1 MLTDTRP
8 ADFAPS
14 TATGPRLLAVATA
27 NPPTSYSQDDILRSY
42 GITDPTVVSV
52 FRNSHID
59 KRHLTLPPAGPDGRP
74 ALETQ
79 GELLAKHKEKG
90 VELAARALLDCL
102 AQIGASPDDLGYL
115 VCVTSTGLLTP
126 GFSALLIKELGIPVT
141 CSRLDVVGMGCNA
154 GLNGLNPTAAWA
166 SRNPGRL
173 AVMVCVEC
181 CSAAYVFDGTMR
193 TAVVNGLF
201 GDGAAAVAVMAGGD
215 IEPAAPQVL
224 KFTSRIIPEAVDAM
238 RFDWDE
244 DHGKYSFF
252 LDRDVPYVVGAH
264 AEEAIGNLLRG
275 TGLRRTDIA
284 HWIVHSGGKKVIDAV
299 KVNLGLTSHDVRHT
313 TSVLRDFGNLSSG
326 SFLFSFDR
334 LRSEQIVRPGEHV
347 VLMTMGPG
355 STIENALVR
364 W

>member
-1 MLTDTRP
+1 MLDHGR
-8 ADFAPS
+8 APGAGTVS
-14 TATGPRLLAVATA
+14 FPRLLGVGTA
-27 NPPTSYSQDDILRSY
+27 NPATSYTQEDILRIY
-42 GITDPTVVSV
+42 GIDDPTIVSV
-52 FRNSHID
+52 FRNSHIA
-59 KRHLTLPPAGPDGRP
+59 KRHLQLPPPGPDGAP
-74 ALETQ
+74 VQETQ
-79 GELLAKHKEKG
+79 AQLLRKHRDKG
-90 VELAARALLDCL
+90 IELAAEALRACL
-102 AQIGASPDDLGYL
+102 AEIGAGLDDLGYL
-115 VCVTSTGLLTP
+115 CCVTSTGLLTP

-166 SRNPGRL
+166 ARNPGRL
-173 AVMVCVEC
+173 AVMICVES

-201 GDGAAAVAVMAGGD
+201 GDGAAAVAVRCD
-215 IEPAAPQVL
+215 EEPQQQPGPQVV
-224 KFTSRIIPEAVDAM
+224 KFTSLIIPEAVDAM

-264 AEEAIGNLLRG
+264 AEQAIGNLLAG
-275 TGLRRTDIA
+275 TGLRRSDIA
-284 HWIVHSGGKKVIDAV
+284 QWIVHSGGKKVIDAV
-299 KVNLGLTSHDVRHT
+299 KINLGLTSHDVRHT
-313 TSVLRDFGNLSSG
+313 TSVLRDYGNLSSG
-326 SFLFSFDR
+326 SFLFSLDR
-334 LRSEQIVRPGEHV
+334 LRAEGRVEPGEYV